1 MKKITSNN
9 KGVTG
14 IDLTVAIIILTLYT
28 GIIVT
33 LMSNTYRTST
43 EIQMGANAMSYA
55 TMVLEKVDEKA
66 YEEIDNNFVT
76 KLKSSGEVQMN
87 DNYTVEIS
95 TNELEENMFKKVQ
108 VSVKYNLN
116 GEEKSIVINK
126 LKIKEIY
133 K

>member
-1 MKKITSNN
+1 MKKIISNN

-28 GIIVT
+28 GIIVI

>member
-1 MKKITSNN
+1 MKKIISNN

-43 EIQMGANAMSYA
+43 EIQMGANAMSYV

>member
-1 MKKITSNN
+1 MKKIISNN

>member
-1 MKKITSNN
+1 MKKIISNN

-33 LMSNTYRTST
+33 LMSNTYKTSA

-95 TNELEENMFKKVQ
+95 TNELEENLFKKVQ

>member
-1 MKKITSNN
+1 MKKIISNN

-33 LMSNTYRTST
+33 LMSNTYRTSI